1 MIEVAASHEYQR
13 AAALRQ
19 ATWQLLEEYTRRR
32 VGEEQDSKIIVAL
45 QDAANRLGAVERSLL
60 EHPGNTRD
68 AERSGAPTVAPSEH
82 DDSAQ
87 SVPDPHLTDEAAI
100 VLTLAEVF
108 VPLASSRVDEA
119 ERWLRIMHGYG
130 TVGQGLQE
138 LGMPC
143 GQLSTP
149 SLPPRHGLSPVA
161 AVASEAAHFA
171 DERGAPAIATIDV
184 LFAVI
189 LLYGPLFDRALY
201 TATGKRRSDLLAT
214 LVGREHVAAYGPTDW
229 DPKGAASVGRRRSG
243 QRPPGRE
250 PISRTEQ

>member
-1 MIEVAASHEYQR
+1 MVEVGASHEYER
-13 AAALRQ
+13 AAALRH
-19 ATWQLLEEYTRRR
+19 ATWQLLEQYMRRR
-32 VGEEQDSKIIVAL
+32 VGEERDPGVIVGL

-60 EHPGNTRD
+60 EHPRNTRD
-68 AERSGAPTVAPSEH
+68 AERSVAPTVPPPERDDAVQSEPGPRPT
-82 DDSAQ
+82 A
-87 SVPDPHLTDEAAI
+87 EAAI

-130 TVGQGLQE
+130 TVGEGLQE

-149 SLPPRHGLSPVA
+149 SLPPGHGLSPVA

-171 DERGAPAIATIDV
+171 RQRGAQAIATIDV

-189 LLYGPLFDRALY
+189 LSYGPLFDRVLY
-201 TATGKRRSDLLAT
+201 AATSKRRGDLLAI
-214 LVGREHVAAYGPTDW
+214 LVGREHIAA
-229 DPKGAASVGRRRSG
+229 
-243 QRPPGRE
+243 
-250 PISRTEQ
+250 

>member
-1 MIEVAASHEYQR
+1 MIEVAASNEYQR
-13 AAALRQ
+13 AAALRE
-19 ATWQLLEEYTRRR
+19 ATWQLLEEYRRRR
-32 VGEEQDSKIIVAL
+32 VGEARDSKIIVGL

-68 AERSGAPTVAPSEH
+68 AERSVAPTVPTGER
-82 DDSAQ
+82 DDAAQ
-87 SVPDPHLTDEAAI
+87 SEPDPHPNAEAAI

-149 SLPPRHGLSPVA
+149 SLPPRRGLSPVA
-161 AVASEAAHFA
+161 AVPSEAAHFA
-171 DERGAPAIATIDV
+171 RERGAAAIATIDV

-214 LVGREHVAAYGPTDW
+214 LVGREPVAA
-229 DPKGAASVGRRRSG
+229 
-243 QRPPGRE
+243 
-250 PISRTEQ
+250 

>member
-19 ATWQLLEEYTRRR
+19 ATWQLLEAYTRRQVR
-32 VGEEQDSKIIVAL
+32 EEQDSRIIVGL
-45 QDAANRLGAVERSLL
+45 QDAANRLGAVERWLL
-60 EHPGNTRD
+60 EHPVNTRD
-68 AERSGAPTVAPSEH
+68 AEPSGAPTVPQSER

-87 SVPDPHLTDEAAI
+87 SEPDPHPTADAAI

-108 VPLASSRVDEA
+108 VPLAPSRVDEA
-119 ERWLRIMHGYG
+119 ERWLRVMHGYG
-130 TVGQGLQE
+130 AVGQGLQE

-149 SLPPRHGLSPVA
+149 SLPPRRGLSPVP

-171 DERGAPAIATIDV
+171 HERGAPAIATIDV

-201 TATGKRRSDLLAT
+201 TATSKRRTDLLAI
-214 LVGREHVAAYGPTDW
+214 LVDREQVAA
-229 DPKGAASVGRRRSG
+229 
-243 QRPPGRE
+243 
-250 PISRTEQ
+250 